1 MSCYLQPRAATAR
14 STAMSALSAPDQVP
28 NSVASA
34 EHEKHELASTAT
46 PKRSGPK
53 HRRKEES
60 CTRLR
65 HSSPV
70 SLPRPRPRLR
80 QRVPCFWHAAP
91 NSVACPQ
98 WPGLLGADRGR
109 PC

>member
-1 MSCYLQPRAATAR
+1 MSCYVQPRVATAR
-14 STAMSALSAPDQVP
+14 STAMSSLSAPDQVP
-28 NSVASA
+28 DSVASA
-34 EHEKHELASTAT
+34 EHEKLELASTAT

-60 CTRLR
+60 STHLR